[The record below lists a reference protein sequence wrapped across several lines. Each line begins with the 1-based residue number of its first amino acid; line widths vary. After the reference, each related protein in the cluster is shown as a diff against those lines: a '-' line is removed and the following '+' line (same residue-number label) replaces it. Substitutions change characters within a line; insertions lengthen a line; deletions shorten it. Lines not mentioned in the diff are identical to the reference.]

1 LKQALSLQESNKLPE
16 AVMGERLVFQPLT
29 TEDKITVVIY
39 RIGIVLSTLIICGLA
54 YIMAAGVDAKGR
66 LLDVLG
72 YSLQVSV
79 GLCCLFIHL
88 YVGIFKKYLRNVY
101 FISFACFAVLLF
113 LGKGSLS
120 AALTEAQVRSVLL
133 LPLVGCLGFVT
144 AKEAFCFRLREGYLI
159 AVLMP
164 IYVLLIAGGIIGGQ
178 AVVSGMVSIAALLVF
193 FTLRKAFMPL
203 AYDIGDKTAYR

>member
-1 LKQALSLQESNKLPE
+1 
-16 AVMGERLVFQPLT
+16 MGERLVFQPLT